1 MNLDDSLRD
10 AQVTNGPHD
19 EMSERSQAI
28 KFILRQGTNW
38 PKMSIANKEALE
50 NTATRIAMI
59 LEGSM
64 DDPHHWNRLARY
76 ARLRGK
82 ALEPNP
88 REVGLNSVEMALRKM
103 TPQMLTV
110 TEEAA
115 EGEELAAIVEKWA
128 PLK

>member
-1 MNLDDSLRD
+1 
-10 AQVTNGPHD
+10 
-19 EMSERSQAI
+19 
-28 KFILRQGTNW
+28 
-38 PKMSIANKEALE
+38 MSIANKEALE